1 MNPSWFSSLR
11 VFLSHGTRDFF
22 RHKTLSLLN
31 LLALAVGVAAI
42 VAIQTV
48 NETAL
53 RSFRASLDLVAGRPD
68 FTIEGQGFRLPE
80 KIIPLLR
87 HDPAVREVSPT
98 IQLVASL
105 PSHTGEFLYLV
116 GVDPFS
122 NSELVTYRLEDALR
136 SPTDAIAFVSEPN
149 TIALT
154 RSLADRLKLQ
164 PGDSLLAV
172 SAGHQAKLRVRFLL
186 EPSTDLI
193 GADDHLAIADI
204 ATVQSAFGL
213 AGQID
218 RVEALLQPDSSGKI
232 SAPRAALVERI
243 TPHLPPHARAGS
255 PERRGQEVEK
265 MLGAFQLNLT
275 ALSLI
280 ALVVGMFLV
289 TNTVAANVVRRRS
302 EIGLLRSIGLTR
314 NSVIFLIVAESLLL
328 GLLGSALGIFLGLQV
343 ARSLLQSVASTV
355 TSHYVLLSMRD
366 IMVNPWSL
374 IGAGLAGLIAAAL
387 AAWWPARQASLVS
400 PVDALQPAN
409 SADRAAS
416 PQTPL
421 LRASLLCF
429 FLTLLFSATALY
441 GRIPRTGF
449 LAALFTL
456 LAAAFLA
463 PALGRLLSLL
473 PTLPLATSI
482 LARSA
487 FRRGLHRHGLAAAA
501 LSVAVAMAIG
511 VTIMVHSFR
520 ATVDQWIG
528 ESIKADLFIAP
539 STNLIAGAL
548 EPLDPE
554 AETLAL
560 ATPGVRAVG
569 TYREIRLFLN
579 GLPCKLAACRLEI
592 LRVYNPLTFL
602 STLPGDPYE
611 RCQKGDFAIVSEN
624 FARRRQLKLNDT
636 VLLPTPTGQHPI
648 RVAAIFRDYTSES
661 GIILLD
667 RTTYRRLT
675 QDPNLTSLAIH
686 LEPGISPNT
695 VGDSLREQLRPRGE
709 FLIYSQAGLRDE
721 ALRIFDRSFAVTALL
736 RTLAIAVAALGVTL
750 SLTALGIERTREI
763 GILRATGASRGQ
775 ILRTIMTESAYLGT
789 TGILLGLA
797 TGFAVALV
805 LMQVINRAFFGWTI
819 DWHTPYQS
827 IFGIGLGMMIA
838 CLLASLPPAWRASRL
853 SPAEALRSE

>member
-1 MNPSWFSSLR
+1 LNWLSTLR

-31 LLALAVGVAAI
+31 LLALTVGVAAI

-68 FTIEGQGFRLPE
+68 FTIEGQGFRIPE
-80 KIIPLLR
+80 TILPLLR
-87 HDPAVREVSPT
+87 KDPAVREVTPT
-98 IQLVASL
+98 LTLIASL
-105 PSHTGEFLYLV
+105 PSHLGEFLHLI

-154 RSLADRLKLQ
+154 RSLANRLHLQ
-164 PGDSLLAV
+164 PGDSIRAV
-172 SAGHQAKLRVRFLL
+172 SAGHQANLQVRFLL
-186 EPSTDLI
+186 EPSPDLL

-204 ATVQSAFGL
+204 ATLQSSFGL

-218 RVEALLQPDSSGKI
+218 RIEALLQPDASGKI
-232 SAPRAALVERI
+232 TAPRVALIERI
-243 TPHLPPHARAGS
+243 TPHLPAHARAGS
-255 PERRGQEVEK
+255 PERRGQEIEK

-302 EIGLLRSIGLTR
+302 EIGLLRALGLSR
-314 NSVIFLIVAESLLL
+314 QSVVVLIVAESLLL
-328 GLLGSALGIFLGLQV
+328 GLVGSALGISFGLQV
-343 ARSLLQSVASTV
+343 ARTLLQSVASTV
-355 TSHYVLLSMRD
+355 TSHYVLLSMQE

-374 IGAGLAGLIAAAL
+374 LAAGLAGLLAAGF

-400 PVDALQPAN
+400 PVDALQPGN
-409 SADRAAS
+409 SADRASQAQY
-416 PQTPL
+416 PF
-421 LRASLLCF
+421 LRAALVCLLLAF
-429 FLTLLFSATALY
+429 LFSATALY

-449 LAALFTL
+449 LAALSIL
-456 LAAAFLA
+456 LASAFLA
-463 PALGRLLSLL
+463 PLIARLLSLL
-473 PTLPLATSI
+473 PTLPFSTPI

-487 FRRGLHRHGLAAAA
+487 FTRGLHRHGLAAAA

-560 ATPGVRAVG
+560 ATPGVQAVG
-569 TYREIRLFLN
+569 TYRELRLFLN
-579 GLPCKLAACRLEI
+579 GLPTKLAACKLEV

-602 STLPGDPYE
+602 SSLPEDPYE
-611 RCQKGDFAIVSEN
+611 LCQKKDYAIISEN
-624 FARRRQLKLNDT
+624 FARRRRIKVNDT
-636 VLLPTPTGQHPI
+636 LSLPTPTGTHALK
-648 RVAAIFRDYTSES
+648 VAAIFRDYTSES

-675 QDPNLTSLAIH
+675 QDQGLTSLALH
-686 LEPGISPNT
+686 LHSGISPNE
-695 VGDSLREQLRPRGE
+695 VGNSLREQLRPRGE

-789 TGILLGLA
+789 AGILLGLV
-797 TGFAVALV
+797 TGFAVALI

-819 DWHTPYQS
+819 DWHTPYPS
-827 IFGIGLGMMIA
+827 LVGIVIGMMVA

>member
-1 MNPSWFSSLR
+1 MNWLSTLR

-31 LLALAVGVAAI
+31 LLALTVGVAAI

-68 FTIEGQGFRLPE
+68 FTIEGQGFRIPE
-80 KIIPLLR
+80 TILPLLR
-87 HDPAVREVSPT
+87 KDPAVREATPT
-98 IQLVASL
+98 LTLIASL
-105 PSHTGEFLYLV
+105 PNHPGEFLHLI

-149 TIALT
+149 SIALT
-154 RSLADRLKLQ
+154 RPLAQRLHLQ
-164 PGDSLLAV
+164 PGDDILAV
-172 SAGHQAKLRVRFLL
+172 SAGHQARLRVRFLL
-186 EPSTDLI
+186 EPSPDLL

-204 ATVQSAFGL
+204 ATLQSSFGL
-213 AGQID
+213 GGQID
-218 RVEALLQPDSSGKI
+218 RIEALLQPDASGKI
-232 SAPRAALVERI
+232 TAPRTALLERI
-243 TPHLPPHARAGS
+243 TPQLPAHARAGS
-255 PERRGQEVEK
+255 PERRGQEIEK

-302 EIGLLRSIGLTR
+302 EIGLLRALGLSR
-314 NSVIFLIVAESLLL
+314 QSVVALIVAESLLL
-328 GLLGSALGIFLGLQV
+328 GLVGSALGITFGLQV
-343 ARSLLQSVASTV
+343 ARTLLQSVASTV
-355 TSHYVLLSMRD
+355 TSHYVLLSMQD

-374 IGAGLAGLIAAAL
+374 LAAALAGLLAAGF
-387 AAWWPARQASLVS
+387 AAWWPARQASLVA
-400 PVDALQPAN
+400 PVDALQPGN
-409 SADRAAS
+409 SADRAS
-416 PQTPL
+416 QTQYPF
-421 LRASLLCF
+421 LRAALVCLLLAF
-429 FLTLLFSATALY
+429 LFSATALY

-449 LAALFTL
+449 LAALSIL
-456 LAAAFLA
+456 LASAFLA
-463 PALGRLLSLL
+463 PLLGRLLSHL
-473 PTLPLATSI
+473 PTLPLSTTI

-487 FRRGLHRHGLAAAA
+487 FTRGLHRHGLAAAA
-501 LSVAVAMAIG
+501 LSIAVAMAIG

-560 ATPGVRAVG
+560 ATPGVQAVG

-579 GLPCKLAACRLEI
+579 GLPTKLAACKLEV

-602 STLPGDPYE
+602 SSLPEDPYE
-611 RCQKGDFAIVSEN
+611 LCQKKDYAIISEN
-624 FARRRQLKLNDT
+624 FARRRRLKVNDT
-636 VLLPTPTGQHPI
+636 LSLPTPTGTHPLK
-648 RVAAIFRDYTSES
+648 VAAVFRDYTSES

-667 RTTYRRLT
+667 RATYRRLT
-675 QDPNLTSLAIH
+675 QDQGLTSLALH
-686 LEPGISPNT
+686 LQPGISPNE
-695 VGDSLREQLRPRGE
+695 VGNSLREQLRPRGE

-763 GILRATGASRGQ
+763 GILRATGATRGQ

-789 TGILLGLA
+789 TGILLGLV
-797 TGFAVALV
+797 TGFAVALI

-819 DWHTPYQS
+819 DWHTPYPS
-827 IFGIGLGMMIA
+827 LVGIVVGMMVA
-838 CLLASLPPAWRASRL
+838 CLLASLPPAWHASRL

>member
-1 MNPSWFSSLR
+1 
-11 VFLSHGTRDFF
+11 
-22 RHKTLSLLN
+22 
-31 LLALAVGVAAI
+31 
-42 VAIQTV
+42 
-48 NETAL
+48 
-53 RSFRASLDLVAGRPD
+53 
-68 FTIEGQGFRLPE
+68 
-80 KIIPLLR
+80 
-87 HDPAVREVSPT
+87 
-98 IQLVASL
+98 
-105 PSHTGEFLYLV
+105 
-116 GVDPFS
+116 
-122 NSELVTYRLEDALR
+122 
-136 SPTDAIAFVSEPN
+136 
-149 TIALT
+149 
-154 RSLADRLKLQ
+154 
-164 PGDSLLAV
+164 
-172 SAGHQAKLRVRFLL
+172 
-186 EPSTDLI
+186 
-193 GADDHLAIADI
+193 
-204 ATVQSAFGL
+204 
-213 AGQID
+213 
-218 RVEALLQPDSSGKI
+218 
-232 SAPRAALVERI
+232 
-243 TPHLPPHARAGS
+243 
-255 PERRGQEVEK
+255 

-302 EIGLLRSIGLTR
+302 EIGLLRSLGLTR
-314 NSVIFLIVAESLLL
+314 HSIVILLVAESLLL
-328 GLLGSALGIFLGLQV
+328 GLLGSGLGIFLGLQV
-343 ARSLLQSVASTV
+343 ARALLQSVASTV
-355 TSHYVLLSMRD
+355 TSHYVLLSMQE

-374 IGAGLAGLIAAAL
+374 LAAGLAGLFAAAL

-400 PVDALQPAN
+400 PVDALQPGN

-416 PQTPL
+416 PLTIAPL
-421 LRASLLCF
+421 ASLTCF
-429 FLTLLFSATALY
+429 LLTLLFSATALY
-441 GRIPRTGF
+441 ARIPRTGF
-449 LAALFTL
+449 LAALFIL

-473 PTLPLATSI
+473 PTLPLSTPI
-482 LARSA
+482 LARSSFA
-487 FRRGLHRHGLAAAA
+487 RGLHRHGLAAAA

-569 TYREIRLFLN
+569 TYREIRLFLD
-579 GLPCKLAACRLEI
+579 GLPSKLAACRLEV

-602 STLPGDPYE
+602 SSLPGDPYE
-611 RCQKGDFAIVSEN
+611 LCQKGDYAIVSEN

-636 VLLPTPTGQHPI
+636 ISLPTPTGVHPL
-648 RVAAIFRDYTSES
+648 RVAAVFRDYTSES
-661 GIILLD
+661 GLLLLD

-675 QDPNLTSLAIH
+675 QDSGLTSLAIH
-686 LEPGISPNT
+686 LEPGVSPKT

-775 ILRTIMTESAYLGT
+775 ILRTIMIESAYLGT
-789 TGILLGLA
+789 TGVLLGLA
-797 TGFAVALV
+797 TGFAVALI

-819 DWHTPYQS
+819 DWHTPYPS
-827 IFGIGLGMMIA
+827 LIGIVIGMMVA

>member
-1 MNPSWFSSLR
+1 MNWFPTLR
-11 VFLSHGTRDFF
+11 VFLSHGGRDFF

-80 KIIPLLR
+80 KLILLLR
-87 HDPAVREVSPT
+87 NDPAVREVTPT

-105 PSHTGEFLYLV
+105 PDHPGEFLHLV

-122 NSELVTYRLEDALR
+122 NQELVTYRLEDALR
-136 SPTDAIAFVSEPN
+136 SPTDAIAFVSEPD

-154 RSLADRLKLQ
+154 RPLADRLHLR
-164 PGDSLLAV
+164 PGDTLRAV
-172 SAGHQAKLRVRFLL
+172 SAGHQANLRVRFML
-186 EPSTDLI
+186 EPSPDLL

-204 ATVQSAFGL
+204 ATVQSSFALG
-213 AGQID
+213 GQID
-218 RVEALLQPDSSGKI
+218 RIEALLRPDASGKI
-232 SAPRAALVERI
+232 TAVRSSLLERLAPN
-243 TPHLPPHARAGS
+243 LPAHARAGS

-289 TNTVAANVVRRRS
+289 TNTVAANVARRRA
-302 EIGLLRSIGLTR
+302 ELGLLRSLGLDR
-314 NSVIFLIVAESLLL
+314 RSVIILIVGESLLL
-328 GLLGSALGIFLGLQV
+328 ALLGAGLGIFVGLQV
-343 ARSLLQSVASTV
+343 ARILLQSVSSTV
-355 TSHYVLLSMRD
+355 TSHYVLLSMQD
-366 IMVNPWSL
+366 IIVNPWSL
-374 IGAGLAGLIAAAL
+374 VGAGLAGLLAAGL
-387 AAWWPARQASLVS
+387 AAWWPAREASLVS
-400 PVDALQPAN
+400 PVDALQPGN
-409 SADRAAS
+409 SADRASS
-416 PQTPL
+416 PQSSF
-421 LRASLLCF
+421 LRASLLCLF
-429 FLTLLFSATALY
+429 FTLLFSVTALY
-441 GRIPRTGF
+441 ARIPRTGF
-449 LAALFTL
+449 LAALGIL

-463 PALGRLLSLL
+463 PVFGRLLGGLPSL
-473 PTLPLATSI
+473 PNASGKLAH
-482 LARSA
+482 SA
-487 FRRGLHRHGLAAAA
+487 FLRGLHRHGLAAAA

-548 EPLDPE
+548 EPLDPQ

-569 TYREIRLFLN
+569 TYREIRLFLD
-579 GLPCKLAACRLEI
+579 GTPAKLAACRLEI
-592 LRVYNPLTFL
+592 LRAYNPLTFL

-611 RCQKGDFAIVSEN
+611 LCQKGDYAIISEN
-624 FARRRQLKLNDT
+624 FARRRQLKTGDK
-636 VLLPTPTGQHPI
+636 VSLPTPTGTHPLQ
-648 RVAAIFRDYTSES
+648 VAAIFRDYTSES
-661 GIILLD
+661 GLLLLD
-667 RTTYRRLT
+667 RSTYRRLT
-675 QDPNLTSLAIH
+675 EDQGLTSLAIH
-686 LEPGISPNT
+686 LEPGVSPQT
-695 VGDSLREQLRPRGE
+695 VGNSLREQLRPRGE
-709 FLIYSQAGLRDE
+709 FLVYSQAGLRDE

-750 SLTALGIERTREI
+750 SLTALGVERTREI
-763 GILRATGASRGQ
+763 GILRATGASRNQ
-775 ILRTIMTESAYLGT
+775 ILRTIMIEAAYLGA
-789 TGILLGLA
+789 TGISIGFV
-797 TGFAVALV
+797 TGFAVALI

-819 DWHTPYQS
+819 DWHTPYPS
-827 IFGIGLGMMIA
+827 LVGIIFGMMLA

>member
-1 MNPSWFSSLR
+1 MNWLSTLR

-31 LLALAVGVAAI
+31 LLALTVGVAAI

-68 FTIEGQGFRLPE
+68 FTIEGQGFRIPE
-80 KIIPLLR
+80 TILPLLR
-87 HDPAVREVSPT
+87 KDPAVREVTPT
-98 IQLVASL
+98 LTLIASL
-105 PSHTGEFLYLV
+105 PSHPGEFLHLI

-154 RSLADRLKLQ
+154 RSLAQRLHLK
-164 PGDSLLAV
+164 PGDDILAV
-172 SAGHQAKLRVRFLL
+172 SAGHQARLRVRFLL
-186 EPSTDLI
+186 EPSPDLL

-204 ATVQSAFGL
+204 ATLQSSFGL
-213 AGQID
+213 GGQID
-218 RVEALLQPDSSGKI
+218 RIEALLQPDASGKI
-232 SAPRAALVERI
+232 TAPRAALLERI
-243 TPHLPPHARAGS
+243 TPHLPAHARAGS
-255 PERRGQEVEK
+255 PERRGQEIEK

-302 EIGLLRSIGLTR
+302 EIGLLRALGLSR
-314 NSVIFLIVAESLLL
+314 HSVVVLIVAESLLL
-328 GLLGSALGIFLGLQV
+328 GLVGSALGISFGLQV
-343 ARSLLQSVASTV
+343 ARTLLQSVASTV
-355 TSHYVLLSMRD
+355 TSHYVLLSMQE

-374 IGAGLAGLIAAAL
+374 LAAALAGLLAAGF

-400 PVDALQPAN
+400 PVDALQPGN
-409 SADRAAS
+409 SADRAS
-416 PQTPL
+416 LPQYPF
-421 LRASLLCF
+421 LRAALVCLLLAF
-429 FLTLLFSATALY
+429 LFSATALY

-449 LAALFTL
+449 LAALSIL
-456 LAAAFLA
+456 LSSAFLA
-463 PALGRLLSLL
+463 PLLARLLSLL
-473 PTLPLATSI
+473 PTLPFSTPI

-487 FRRGLHRHGLAAAA
+487 FTRGLHRHGLAAAA

-560 ATPGVRAVG
+560 ATPGVQAAG

-579 GLPCKLAACRLEI
+579 GLPTKLAACKLEV

-602 STLPGDPYE
+602 SSLPEDPYE
-611 RCQKGDFAIVSEN
+611 LCQKKDYAIISEN
-624 FARRRQLKLNDT
+624 FARRRRVKVNDT
-636 VLLPTPTGQHPI
+636 LSLPSPTGTHTLK
-648 RVAAIFRDYTSES
+648 VAAIFRDYTSES

-667 RTTYRRLT
+667 RATYRRLT
-675 QDPNLTSLAIH
+675 QDQGLTSLALH
-686 LEPGISPNT
+686 LQPGVSPQT

-763 GILRATGASRGQ
+763 GILRATGATRGQ

-789 TGILLGLA
+789 TGILLGLV
-797 TGFAVALV
+797 TGFAVALI

-819 DWHTPYQS
+819 DWHTPYPS
-827 IFGIGLGMMIA
+827 LVGIVIGMMVA

>member
-1 MNPSWFSSLR
+1 LNWLSTLR

-31 LLALAVGVAAI
+31 LLALTVGVAAI

-68 FTIEGQGFRLPE
+68 FTIEGQGFRIPE
-80 KIIPLLR
+80 TILPLLR
-87 HDPAVREVSPT
+87 KDPAVREVTPT
-98 IQLVASL
+98 LTLIASL
-105 PSHTGEFLYLV
+105 PSHPGEFLHLI

-154 RSLADRLKLQ
+154 RSLAQRLHLK
-164 PGDSLLAV
+164 PGDDILAV
-172 SAGHQAKLRVRFLL
+172 SAGHQARLRVRFLL
-186 EPSTDLI
+186 EPSPDLL

-204 ATVQSAFGL
+204 ATLQSSFGL
-213 AGQID
+213 GGQID
-218 RVEALLQPDSSGKI
+218 RIEALLQPDASGKI
-232 SAPRAALVERI
+232 TAPRAALLERI
-243 TPHLPPHARAGS
+243 TPHLPAHARAGS
-255 PERRGQEVEK
+255 PERRGQEIEK

-302 EIGLLRSIGLTR
+302 EIGLLRALGLSR
-314 NSVIFLIVAESLLL
+314 HSVVVLIVAESLLL
-328 GLLGSALGIFLGLQV
+328 GLVGSALGISFGLQV
-343 ARSLLQSVASTV
+343 ARTLLQSVASTV
-355 TSHYVLLSMRD
+355 TSHYVLLSMQE

-374 IGAGLAGLIAAAL
+374 LAAALAGLLAAGF

-400 PVDALQPAN
+400 PVDALQPGN
-409 SADRAAS
+409 SADRAS
-416 PQTPL
+416 LPQYPF
-421 LRASLLCF
+421 LRAALVCLLLAF
-429 FLTLLFSATALY
+429 LFSATALY

-449 LAALFTL
+449 LAALSIL
-456 LAAAFLA
+456 LSSAFLA
-463 PALGRLLSLL
+463 PLLARLLSLL
-473 PTLPLATSI
+473 PTLPFSTPI

-487 FRRGLHRHGLAAAA
+487 FTRGLHRHGLAAAA

-560 ATPGVRAVG
+560 ATPGVQAVG

-579 GLPCKLAACRLEI
+579 GLPTKLAACKLEV

-602 STLPGDPYE
+602 SSLPEDPYE
-611 RCQKGDFAIVSEN
+611 LCQKKDYAIISEN
-624 FARRRQLKLNDT
+624 FARRRRVKVNDT
-636 VLLPTPTGQHPI
+636 LSLPSPTGTHTLK
-648 RVAAIFRDYTSES
+648 VAAIFRDYTSES

-667 RTTYRRLT
+667 RATYRRLT
-675 QDPNLTSLAIH
+675 QDQGLTSLALH
-686 LEPGISPNT
+686 LQPGVSPQT

-763 GILRATGASRGQ
+763 GILRATGATRGQ

-789 TGILLGLA
+789 TGILLGLV
-797 TGFAVALV
+797 TGFAVALI

-819 DWHTPYQS
+819 DWHTPYPS
-827 IFGIGLGMMIA
+827 LVGIVIGMMVA

>member
-1 MNPSWFSSLR
+1 MNLSWLSTLR
-11 VFLSHGTRDFF
+11 VFLAHGSRDFF

-31 LLALAVGVAAI
+31 LLALAVGVGAI

-80 KIIPLLR
+80 KLIPLLR
-87 HDPAVREVSPT
+87 NDPAIRELTPT
-98 IQLVASL
+98 LQLVASL
-105 PSHTGEFLYLV
+105 PNHPGEFLHLV

-154 RSLADRLKLQ
+154 RSLAQRLHLQ
-164 PGDSLLAV
+164 PGDSILAV
-172 SAGHQAKLRVRFLL
+172 SAGHQAKLQVRFLL
-186 EPSTDLI
+186 EPSPDLI

-213 AGQID
+213 SGQVD
-218 RVEALLQPDSSGKI
+218 RIEALLQPDSSGSI
-232 SAPRAALVERI
+232 TAARAALLERI
-243 TPHLPPHARAGS
+243 SSQLPPHARAGS

-302 EIGLLRSIGLTR
+302 EIGLLRSLGLTR
-314 NSVIFLIVAESLLL
+314 HSIVILLVAESLLL

-343 ARSLLQSVASTV
+343 ARALLQSVASTV
-355 TSHYVLLSMRD
+355 TSHYVLLSMQE

-374 IGAGLAGLIAAAL
+374 LAAGLAGLFAAAL

-400 PVDALQPAN
+400 PVDALQPGN

-416 PQTPL
+416 PLTIAPL
-421 LRASLLCF
+421 ASLTCF
-429 FLTLLFSATALY
+429 LLTLLFSATALY
-441 GRIPRTGF
+441 ARIPRTGF
-449 LAALFTL
+449 LAALFIL

-473 PTLPLATSI
+473 PTLPLSTPI
-482 LARSA
+482 LARSSFA
-487 FRRGLHRHGLAAAA
+487 RGLHRHGLAAAA

-548 EPLDPE
+548 EPLDPQ

-569 TYREIRLFLN
+569 TYREIRLFLD
-579 GLPCKLAACRLEI
+579 GLPSKLAACRLEV

-602 STLPGDPYE
+602 SSLPGDPYE
-611 RCQKGDFAIVSEN
+611 LCQKGDYAIVSEN

-636 VLLPTPTGQHPI
+636 ISLPTPTGVHPLQ
-648 RVAAIFRDYTSES
+648 VAAIFRDYTSES
-661 GIILLD
+661 GLLLLD

-675 QDPNLTSLAIH
+675 QDSGLTSLAIH
-686 LEPGISPNT
+686 LEPGVSPKT

-775 ILRTIMTESAYLGT
+775 ILRTIMIESAYLGT
-789 TGILLGLA
+789 TGVLLGLA
-797 TGFAVALV
+797 TGFAVALI

-819 DWHTPYQS
+819 DWHTPYPS
-827 IFGIGLGMMIA
+827 LIGIVIGMMVA

>member
-1 MNPSWFSSLR
+1 MNWLTTLR
-11 VFLSHGTRDFF
+11 VFLSHGSRDFF

-80 KIIPLLR
+80 KLILFLR
-87 HDPAVREVSPT
+87 NDPAVREVTPT

-105 PSHTGEFLYLV
+105 PDHPGEFLHLV

-122 NSELVTYRLEDALR
+122 NQELVTYRLEDALR
-136 SPTDAIAFVSEPN
+136 SPTDAIAFVSESD

-154 RSLADRLKLQ
+154 RPLADRLHLR
-164 PGDSLLAV
+164 PGDTLRAV
-172 SAGHQAKLRVRFLL
+172 SAGHQANLRVRFML
-186 EPSTDLI
+186 EPSPDLL

-204 ATVQSAFGL
+204 ATVQSSFGL
-213 AGQID
+213 EGQID
-218 RVEALLQPDSSGKI
+218 RIEALLRPDASGKI
-232 SAPRAALVERI
+232 TAVRSSLLDRLAPN
-243 TPHLPPHARAGS
+243 LPAHARAGS

-289 TNTVAANVVRRRS
+289 TNTVAANVARRRT
-302 EIGLLRSIGLTR
+302 ELGLLRSLGVDR
-314 NSVIFLIVAESLLL
+314 RSVIILIVGESLLL
-328 GLLGSALGIFLGLQV
+328 ALLGAGLGIFLGLEV
-343 ARSLLQSVASTV
+343 ARILLQSVSSTV
-355 TSHYVLLSMRD
+355 TSHYVLLSMKD
-366 IMVNPWSL
+366 IIVNPWSL
-374 IGAGLAGLIAAAL
+374 LGAGLAGLLAAGL
-387 AAWWPARQASLVS
+387 AAWWPAREASLVS
-400 PVDALQPAN
+400 PMDALQPGN
-409 SADRAAS
+409 SADRASS
-416 PQTPL
+416 PQSPFI
-421 LRASLLCF
+421 RASLLCLF
-429 FLTLLFSATALY
+429 FTLLFSVTALY
-441 GRIPRTGF
+441 ARIPRTGF
-449 LAALFTL
+449 LAALSIL

-463 PALGRLLSLL
+463 PVFGRLLGGLPSL
-473 PTLPLATSI
+473 PNASGKLAH
-482 LARSA
+482 SA
-487 FRRGLHRHGLAAAA
+487 FLRGLHRHGLAAAA

-548 EPLDPE
+548 EPLDPQ

-569 TYREIRLFLN
+569 TYREIRLFLD
-579 GLPCKLAACRLEI
+579 GTPAKLAACRLEI
-592 LRVYNPLTFL
+592 LRTYNPLTFL

-611 RCQKGDFAIVSEN
+611 LCQKGDYAIISEN
-624 FARRRQLKLNDT
+624 FARRRQLKPGDT
-636 VLLPTPTGQHPI
+636 VSLPTPTGTHPLQ
-648 RVAAIFRDYTSES
+648 VAAVFRDYTSES
-661 GIILLD
+661 GLLLLD
-667 RTTYRRLT
+667 RSTYRRLT
-675 QDPNLTSLAIH
+675 QDQGLTSLAIH
-686 LEPGISPNT
+686 LKPGISPKT

-709 FLIYSQAGLRDE
+709 FLVYSQAGLRDE

-750 SLTALGIERTREI
+750 SLTALGVERTREI
-763 GILRATGASRGQ
+763 GILRATGASRNQ
-775 ILRTIMTESAYLGT
+775 ILRTIMIEAGYLGA
-789 TGILLGLA
+789 TGILIGLV
-797 TGFAVALV
+797 TGFAVALI

-819 DWHTPYQS
+819 DWHTPFPS
-827 IFGIGLGMMIA
+827 LVGIILGMMLA

>member
-1 MNPSWFSSLR
+1 MNLSWLSTLR
-11 VFLSHGTRDFF
+11 VFLAHGSRDFF

-31 LLALAVGVAAI
+31 LLALAVGVGAI

-80 KIIPLLR
+80 KLIPLLR
-87 HDPAVREVSPT
+87 NDPAIRELTPT
-98 IQLVASL
+98 LQLVASL
-105 PSHTGEFLYLV
+105 PNHPGEFLHLV

-154 RSLADRLKLQ
+154 RSLAQRLHLQ
-164 PGDSLLAV
+164 PGDSILAV
-172 SAGHQAKLRVRFLL
+172 SAGHQAKLQVRFLL
-186 EPSTDLI
+186 EPSPDLI

-213 AGQID
+213 SGQVD
-218 RVEALLQPDSSGKI
+218 RIEALLQPDSSGSI
-232 SAPRAALVERI
+232 TAARAALLERI
-243 TPHLPPHARAGS
+243 SSQLPPHARAGS

-302 EIGLLRSIGLTR
+302 EIGLLRSLGLTR
-314 NSVIFLIVAESLLL
+314 HSIVILLVAESLLL

-343 ARSLLQSVASTV
+343 ARALLQSVASTV
-355 TSHYVLLSMRD
+355 TSHYVLLSMQE

-374 IGAGLAGLIAAAL
+374 LAAGLAGLFAAAL

-400 PVDALQPAN
+400 PVDALQPGN

-416 PQTPL
+416 PLTIAPL
-421 LRASLLCF
+421 ASLTCF
-429 FLTLLFSATALY
+429 LLTLLFSATALY
-441 GRIPRTGF
+441 ARIPRTGF
-449 LAALFTL
+449 LAALFIL

-473 PTLPLATSI
+473 PTLPLSTPI
-482 LARSA
+482 LARSSFA
-487 FRRGLHRHGLAAAA
+487 RGLHRHGLAAAA

-548 EPLDPE
+548 EPLDPQ

-569 TYREIRLFLN
+569 TYREIRLFLD
-579 GLPCKLAACRLEI
+579 GLPSKLAACRLEV

-602 STLPGDPYE
+602 SSLPGDPYE
-611 RCQKGDFAIVSEN
+611 LCQKGDYAIVSEN

-636 VLLPTPTGQHPI
+636 ISLPTPTGVHPL

-661 GIILLD
+661 GLLLLD

-675 QDPNLTSLAIH
+675 QDSGLTSLAIH
-686 LEPGISPNT
+686 LEPGVSPKT

-775 ILRTIMTESAYLGT
+775 ILRTIMIESAYLGT
-789 TGILLGLA
+789 TGVLLGLA
-797 TGFAVALV
+797 TGFAVALI

-819 DWHTPYQS
+819 DWHTPYPS
-827 IFGIGLGMMIA
+827 LIGIVIGMMVA

>member
-1 MNPSWFSSLR
+1 
-11 VFLSHGTRDFF
+11 
-22 RHKTLSLLN
+22 
-31 LLALAVGVAAI
+31 
-42 VAIQTV
+42 
-48 NETAL
+48 
-53 RSFRASLDLVAGRPD
+53 
-68 FTIEGQGFRLPE
+68 
-80 KIIPLLR
+80 
-87 HDPAVREVSPT
+87 
-98 IQLVASL
+98 
-105 PSHTGEFLYLV
+105 
-116 GVDPFS
+116 
-122 NSELVTYRLEDALR
+122 
-136 SPTDAIAFVSEPN
+136 
-149 TIALT
+149 
-154 RSLADRLKLQ
+154 
-164 PGDSLLAV
+164 
-172 SAGHQAKLRVRFLL
+172 
-186 EPSTDLI
+186 
-193 GADDHLAIADI
+193 
-204 ATVQSAFGL
+204 
-213 AGQID
+213 
-218 RVEALLQPDSSGKI
+218 
-232 SAPRAALVERI
+232 
-243 TPHLPPHARAGS
+243 
-255 PERRGQEVEK
+255 

-302 EIGLLRSIGLTR
+302 EIGLLRSLGLTR
-314 NSVIFLIVAESLLL
+314 HSIVILLVAESLLL

-343 ARSLLQSVASTV
+343 ARALLQSVASTV
-355 TSHYVLLSMRD
+355 TSHYVLLSMQE

-374 IGAGLAGLIAAAL
+374 LAAGLAGLFAAAL
-387 AAWWPARQASLVS
+387 AAWWPARQASLVF
-400 PVDALQPAN
+400 PVDALQPGN

-416 PQTPL
+416 PLTIAPL
-421 LRASLLCF
+421 ASLTCF
-429 FLTLLFSATALY
+429 LLTLLFSATALY
-441 GRIPRTGF
+441 ARIPRTGF
-449 LAALFTL
+449 LAALFIL

-463 PALGRLLSLL
+463 PPPRRHHYHP
-473 PTLPLATSI
+473 PTLPLSTPI
-482 LARSA
+482 LARSSFA
-487 FRRGLHRHGLAAAA
+487 RGLHRHGLAAAA

-548 EPLDPE
+548 EPLDPQ

-569 TYREIRLFLN
+569 TYREIRLFLD
-579 GLPCKLAACRLEI
+579 GLPSKLAACRLEV

-602 STLPGDPYE
+602 SSLPGDPYE
-611 RCQKGDFAIVSEN
+611 LCQKGDYAIVSEN

-636 VLLPTPTGQHPI
+636 ISLPTPTGVHPL

-661 GIILLD
+661 GLLLLD

-675 QDPNLTSLAIH
+675 QDSGLTSLAIH
-686 LEPGISPNT
+686 LEPGVSPKT

-775 ILRTIMTESAYLGT
+775 ILRTIMIESAYLGT
-789 TGILLGLA
+789 TGVLLGLA
-797 TGFAVALV
+797 TGFAVALI

-819 DWHTPYQS
+819 DWHTPYPS
-827 IFGIGLGMMIA
+827 LIGIVIGMMVA

>member
-1 MNPSWFSSLR
+1 M
-11 VFLSHGTRDFF
+11 RDFF

-31 LLALAVGVAAI
+31 LFALAVGVAAI

-80 KIIPLLR
+80 SLLPLLR
-87 HDPAVREVSPT
+87 SDPAIREVTPT
-98 IQLVASL
+98 LSLIASL
-105 PSHTGEFLYLV
+105 PRHPGEFLHLI

-154 RSLADRLKLQ
+154 RSLAQRLQLQ
-164 PGDSLLAV
+164 PGDTILAH
-172 SAGHQAKLRVRFLL
+172 SAGHQALLHVRFLL
-186 EPSTDLI
+186 EPSPDLL
-193 GADDHLAIADI
+193 GADDHLAIADL
-204 ATVQSAFGL
+204 ATLQSAFGL
-213 AGQID
+213 GGQVD
-218 RVEALLQPDSSGKI
+218 RLEALLLPDSKGQI
-232 SAPRAALVERI
+232 TAARTALLQRL
-243 TPHLPPHARAGS
+243 TPHLPAHARAGS

-289 TNTVAANVVRRRS
+289 TNTVAANVVRRRA
-302 EIGLLRSIGLTR
+302 EIGLLRALGLSR
-314 NSVIFLIVAESLLL
+314 SSVTALIVAESLLL

-343 ARSLLQSVASTV
+343 ARTLLQSVASTV
-355 TSHYVLLSMRD
+355 TSHYVLLSMQE

-374 IGAGLAGLIAAAL
+374 LAAGLAGLLASGC

-400 PVDALQPAN
+400 PVDALLPGN
-409 SADRAAS
+409 SADRATLS
-416 PQTPL
+416 PYPL
-421 LRASLLCF
+421 LRAALLCF
-429 FLTLLFSATALY
+429 FLTLFFSATALY

-449 LAALFTL
+449 LAALTL
-456 LAAAFLA
+456 LLSAAFLA
-463 PALGRLLSLL
+463 PLLGRLLSLL
-473 PTLPLATSI
+473 PTPPFSTPI

-487 FRRGLHRHGLAAAA
+487 FTRGLHRHGLAAAA
-501 LSVAVAMAIG
+501 LAVAVAMAIG

-528 ESIKADLFIAP
+528 ESIKADLFLAP

-548 EPLDPE
+548 EPLDPA

-560 ATPGVRAVG
+560 STPGVQAVG
-569 TYREIRLFLN
+569 TYREIRLFLD
-579 GLPCKLAACRLEI
+579 GLPTKLAACKLEV

-602 STLPGDPYE
+602 SSLPEDPYE
-611 RCQKGDFAIVSEN
+611 LCQKKDYAIISEN
-624 FARRRQLKLNDT
+624 FARRRRLQLNST
-636 VLLPTPTGQHPI
+636 IFLPTPTGTHPLK
-648 RVAAIFRDYTSES
+648 VAAIFRDYTSES
-661 GIILLD
+661 GLVLLD
-667 RTTYRRLT
+667 RATYRRLT
-675 QDPNLTSLAIH
+675 LDQGLTSLALH
-686 LEPGISPNT
+686 LAPGQSPDEI
-695 VGDSLREQLRPRGE
+695 GQSLREKLRSRGE
-709 FLIYSQAGLRDE
+709 FLIFSQAGLRDE

-763 GILRATGASRGQ
+763 GILRATGATRGQ

-789 TGILLGLA
+789 TGIVLGLC
-797 TGFAVALV
+797 TGFAVALI

-819 DWHTPYQS
+819 DWHTPYS
-827 IFGIGLGMMIA
+827 SLFGIVVGMMVA
-838 CLLASLPPAWRASRL
+838 CLLASIPPAWRASRL